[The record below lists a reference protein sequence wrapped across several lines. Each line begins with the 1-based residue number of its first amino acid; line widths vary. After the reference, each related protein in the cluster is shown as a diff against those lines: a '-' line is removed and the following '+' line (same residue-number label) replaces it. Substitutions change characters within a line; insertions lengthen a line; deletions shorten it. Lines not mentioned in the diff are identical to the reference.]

1 MRIPSISMA
10 LCLNFRS
17 VINPELSLLTELSLL
32 SWSPSSSHAGE
43 SPCLSLSLISP
54 SLSSSL
60 TRSLSSLSLI
70 STSFSSFILILS
82 SSSPDCTTG
91 ICKGTFSGGICSST
105 CKALHIALPADQMRA
120 HGEQM
125 RAQLKAQGEEMR
137 TYAEMVRDLVQ
148 AIQMSGLQISL
159 PAPHLVSPSTSE
171 PPRPADTQ

>member
-1 MRIPSISMA
+1 MY
-10 LCLNFRS
+10 
-17 VINPELSLLTELSLL
+17 VYV
-32 SWSPSSSHAGE
+32 
-43 SPCLSLSLISP
+43 
-54 SLSSSL
+54 
-60 TRSLSSLSLI
+60 
-70 STSFSSFILILS
+70 
-82 SSSPDCTTG
+82 
-91 ICKGTFSGGICSST
+91 
-105 CKALHIALPADQMRA
+105 KALSVEEFAVRLAKHFTSLYQQVQLVIQEDQMRA